1 LNSDTTLLNKLPD
14 CKARHLHVVK
24 GGKMMENKN
33 FTVINICFILV
44 ALLAGSMIGVGGIT
58 RAAAGEKLLV
68 KDVPYFYQR
77 ERLD

>member
-1 LNSDTTLLNKLPD
+1 
-14 CKARHLHVVK
+14 
-24 GGKMMENKN
+24 MMGNRN
-33 FTVINICFILV
+33 FTVIEICLILV
-44 ALLAGSMIGVGGIT
+44 ALLAGSMFGVGGIK